1 FSQTAT
7 MLILILLPVAFLL
20 PPGAGAGEI
29 IGGQEAQPH
38 SRPYMAYVNI
48 LRGDNSFRCGGFLVL
63 ENFALTAA
71 HCKGDKI
78 TVYLGAHNIK
88 QQEQSQ
94 QKISVLRQI
103 PHRKYNR
110 ETFNNDIMLLQ
121 LEHKAELNEQ
131 VGLIPL
137 PLAHQRV
144 QPGTVCSV
152 AGWGR
157 TNALS
162 KVLPDTLQEVDLKV
176 LDDEACLKYPGG
188 MYRNYNTR
196 TMMCVGDPK
205 EHKASFQG
213 DSGGPLV
220 CGKTAQGVVSWG
232 PDNGSPP
239 RVYARLSTF
248 IPWIQRMMKK
258 LQP

>member
-1 FSQTAT
+1 MVT

-38 SRPYMAYVNI
+38 SRPYMACLTIRREDKN
-48 LRGDNSFRCGGFLVL
+48 FRCGGFLVS
-63 ENFALTAA
+63 ENFVLTAA
-71 HCKGDKI
+71 HCNGDKI
-78 TVYLGAHNIK
+78 TVSLGAHNVK
-88 QQEQSQ
+88 QREQSQ
-94 QKISVLRQI
+94 QKISVRHRI
-103 PHRKYNR
+103 PHPKYNR
-110 ETFNNDIMLLQ
+110 ETTNNDIMLLQ

-131 VGLIPL
+131 VMLIPL
-137 PLAHQRV
+137 PPAHQRV

-157 TNALS
+157 TSALS
-162 KVLPDTLQEVDLKV
+162 KVLPDMLREVDLKV

-188 MYRNYNTR
+188 TYRNFKTR

-205 EHKASFQG
+205 EHKASFKG

-220 CGKTAQGVVSWG
+220 CGETAQGIVSWG
-232 PDNGSPP
+232 PVNGSPP
-239 RVYARLSTF
+239 RVYVRVSTF
-248 IPWIQRMMKK
+248 IPWIRATMRK